1 MNSFWL
7 YMLICDL
14 LIPAVML
21 IFGIRFVKNPPKKI
35 NSFFGYRTSR
45 SVRNQETWFYAH
57 RYLGKLWKLLAP
69 MLVVLAI
76 VPMALTYG
84 KTNDEISAV
93 GLIVC
98 FVQLALLLFSLVPVE
113 RYLERTF
120 DENGRRM
127 KP

>member
-21 IFGIRFVKNPPKKI
+21 VFGIRFGKNPPKKI

-45 SVRNQETWFYAH
+45 SMRNQETWDCAH

-93 GLIVC
+93 GMIITV
-98 FVQLALLLFSLVPVE
+98 VQLALLLFSLPITE
-113 RYLERTF
+113 RYLKRTF
-120 DENGRRM
+120 DERGKRI
-127 KP
+127 K

>member
-21 IFGIRFVKNPPKKI
+21 IFGIRFGKNPPKKI

-45 SVRNQETWFYAH
+45 SMRNQETWDCAH

-69 MLVVLAI
+69 MLVVLSV
-76 VPMALTYG
+76 VPMALVYG
-84 KTNDEISAV
+84 KTNGEMSAV
-93 GLIVC
+93 GMIITV
-98 FVQLALLLFSLVPVE
+98 VQLALLLFSLPITE
-113 RYLERTF
+113 RYLKRTF
-120 DENGRRM
+120 DERGKRI
-127 KP
+127 K

>member
-1 MNSFWL
+1 MNGFWL
-7 YMLICDL
+7 YLLICDL

-21 IFGIRFVKNPPKKI
+21 VFGIRFGKNPPKKI

-45 SVRNQETWFYAH
+45 SMRNQQTWDCAH

-98 FVQLALLLFSLVPVE
+98 FVQLALLLCSLPITE
-113 RYLERTF
+113 PYLKRTF
-120 DENGRRM
+120 DEHGRRI
-127 KP
+127 K

>member
-21 IFGIRFVKNPPKKI
+21 IFGIRFGKNPPKKI
-35 NSFFGYRTSR
+35 NSFFGYRTAR
-45 SVRNQETWFYAH
+45 SMRNQQTWDCAH

-69 MLVVLAI
+69 MLVVLAV
-76 VPMALTYG
+76 VPMALVYG
-84 KTNDEISAV
+84 KTNDEMSTV

-98 FVQLALLLFSLVPVE
+98 FVQLALLLCSLPITE
-113 RYLERTF
+113 QYLKRTF
-120 DENGRRM
+120 DEHGRRI
-127 KP
+127 K

>member
-21 IFGIRFVKNPPKKI
+21 IFGIRFGKNPPKKI

-45 SVRNQETWFYAH
+45 SMRNQETWDCAH

-69 MLVVLAI
+69 MLVVLSV
-76 VPMALTYG
+76 VPMALVYG
-84 KTNDEISAV
+84 KTNGEMSAV
-93 GLIVC
+93 GMIITV
-98 FVQLALLLFSLVPVE
+98 VQLALLLFSLPITE
-113 RYLERTF
+113 RHLKRTF
-120 DENGRRM
+120 DERGKRI
-127 KP
+127 K